1 MAYTE
6 ESMTPVFASLLKSG
20 IQIFIFWH
28 GLDYEK
34 SKVDHE
40 GLKLKMKS
48 SKIQFEVELLEMQI
62 PLQRDYKESDEKHG
76 ILRKRLS
83 DDHSKIV
90 YCIDELGL
98 LCAYEIE
105 KSNLVIKEIVKEND
119 EEKER
124 LNRSIAGLLAEKE
137 ENKVDKDVVL
147 NRMSQIEV
155 MLTDM
160 VRR

>member
-98 LCAYEIE
+98 LCAYEDKIIGHE
-105 KSNLVIKEIVKEND
+105 LLAHSMRKQSHCRKGSTP
-119 EEKER
+119 
-124 LNRSIAGLLAEKE
+124 LNRLKSRTWLSRKSLRKMMKKKKG
-137 ENKVDKDVVL
+137 
-147 NRMSQIEV
+147 
-155 MLTDM
+155 
-160 VRR
+160 